1 MRQSPTAIP
10 ILLIVLLLFAAPAGA
25 FAKEGERGF
34 ALNLGFSDPKS
45 DNSYRSDQSLNF
57 SYEYEKT
64 GYASYRGTA
73 GFMSLQGR
81 EQISPEIGTRSTDAL
96 YLTGN
101 IVFTPR
107 FAIVHPLFIAGVGV
121 YSFRTT
127 DNVDSRHNVALGVN
141 FGAGLDIQL
150 LRHFALRSEYLLHYT
165 TGKIANPIQTL
176 TIGGHFMF

>member
-1 MRQSPTAIP
+1 MMRQSPTAIL
-10 ILLIVLLLFAAPAGA
+10 ILIVLLLFAAPAGA

-45 DNSYRSDQSLNF
+45 DNSYRSDQALNF

-81 EQISPEIGTRSTDAL
+81 EQVSPEIGTRSTDAL

-127 DNVDSRHNVALGVN
+127 DNVDSRHDVALGVN